1 MVTGELTLLVELKFL
16 LIDMKRF
23 SNFLTEKKG
32 EKAHRDAVAMGLK
45 YKGFGYWVDPA
56 TGKVTHKT
64 ENDELVPVEPDVES
78 DMWKDK
84 GDPGGVPGEGGGG
97 GVAGGGGVSAP
108 SLPTVGSGENIG
120 AAEPGLEQAP
130 KRLTWEPG
138 PDGDSCVDPAQP
150 KPELPA
156 DTFVGKTNYNQWT
169 AGPDGSNYSNVSF
182 DNYTKM
188 AMEHLVVEEEEDSA
202 RKPADKYTQPN
213 LGATFD
219 YGTSARK
226 MVKRMVQPGREPK
239 TGTERDARKALDKMP
254 PRLRDAQVQSL
265 LDIKNREPA
274 PGQDAEDAE
283 FGKRARVKNKAMK
296 LPAIQ
301 KDADAVTQLNQGIQ
315 HLVSD
320 PMFDLDQYD
329 DDDFMEG
336 GAFGDIAIDGDK
348 VIKRGKIGPDEMKAL
363 WAMRDNPGFP
373 TLINGRFDGPFK
385 HQSSLYNNPL
395 GGANDERP
403 EGEGDYWNPDDMSEF
418 EDMFPAA
425 PGTYAMT
432 MAPGRPLAD
441 AAYDMDPD
449 VLDEM
454 KPKFWK
460 LRAALHEAGFS
471 HNDMHGGNIFVDDDG
486 TPSIIDLGLAKDDP
500 LSALMEAIGGASYEQ
515 GNDYQLSREV
525 GSLAIPEDIRERFD
539 ENLETIREQIMDT
552 ISLDGADYDDY
563 DEKMDYSP
571 TMSGITQT
579 LEDMMEGDI
588 RMKKERLDDI
598 REQIPM
604 LKDRGKVLKLIQA
617 LYKGVD
623 GRESEL
629 EKRMSDAFE
638 KRQADSKQI
647 RLANALRKARGEKSI
662 SVRNPN
668 VVPPRNIDFDD

>member
-1 MVTGELTLLVELKFL
+1 
-16 LIDMKRF
+16 MKRF
-23 SNFLTEKKG
+23 NNFLTEKKG

-84 GDPGGVPGEGGGG
+84 GGPGGVPGEGGGG
-97 GVAGGGGVSAP
+97 SVAGGGGVSVP

-138 PDGDSCVDPAQP
+138 PDGDTCVDSAQP

-188 AMEHLVVEEEEDSA
+188 AMEHLMQEEEDSA
-202 RKPADKYTQPN
+202 LKPADKYTQPN
-213 LGATFD
+213 LGATVD

-239 TGTERDARKALDKMP
+239 GRTERDARSALDKMP

-274 PGQDAEDAE
+274 PGQDAEDGEQAN
-283 FGKRARVKNKAMK
+283 RAAVWRRAIK

-301 KDADAVTQLNQGIQ
+301 KDADATTQLNQGIQ

-329 DDDFMEG
+329 DDDFEDG
-336 GAFGDIAIDGDK
+336 GAFGKVLIDGDK
-348 VIKRGKIGPDEMKAL
+348 VIKKGQIGPDEMKAL

-385 HQSSLYNNPL
+385 HQSSLYNNPI
-395 GGANDERP
+395 GADDEKRP
-403 EGEGDYWNPDDMSEF
+403 EGEQDYWNPDDKSDF
-418 EDMFPAA
+418 DDMFPAA

-432 MAPGRPLAD
+432 RAAGTPLYD
-441 AAYDMDPD
+441 AAYDMD
-449 VLDEM
+449 DETRTAM
-454 KPKFWK
+454 LPKFWK

-471 HNDMHGGNIFVDDDG
+471 HNDMHGGNIFVDDEG
-486 TPSIIDLGLAKDDP
+486 NPSIIDLGLAKDDP

-515 GNDYQLSREV
+515 GNDYQLSHEV
-525 GSLAIPEDIRERFD
+525 GGSSIPEDIRERFD
-539 ENLETIREQIMDT
+539 ENIETIRGMLMDEFSDDAST
-552 ISLDGADYDDY
+552 YDDY
-563 DEKMDYSP
+563 DEKSNYSP
-571 TMSGITQT
+571 TLTGLQQD
-579 LEDMMEGDI
+579 LGDMMEGDI
-588 RMKKERLDDI
+588 RMKKERLDQL
-598 REQIPM
+598 RESFPM
-604 LKDRGKVLKLIQA
+604 LQDRGKVLKLIRA

-668 VVPPRNIDFDD
+668 VIPPRNIDFDD

>member
-1 MVTGELTLLVELKFL
+1 
-16 LIDMKRF
+16 MKSF
-23 SNFLTEKKG
+23 SNFLTERKG

-45 YKGFGYWVDPA
+45 YKGFGYWVDPS

-84 GDPGGVPGEGGGG
+84 GGPGGVPGEGGGE
-97 GVAGGGGVSAP
+97 GVDGGGGVSAP

-138 PDGDSCVDPAQP
+138 PDGDTCVDSAQP
-150 KPELPA
+150 KPELPT

-188 AMEHLVVEEEEDSA
+188 AMEHLMVEEEEDSA
-202 RKPADKYTQPN
+202 LKPADKYTQPN
-213 LGATFD
+213 LGATVD

-239 TGTERDARKALDKMP
+239 SGTERDARSALDKMP
-254 PRLRDAQVQSL
+254 PKLRDAQVQSL
-265 LDIKNREPA
+265 LDIKNRDPRQGQEP
-274 PGQDAEDAE
+274 EDAE
-283 FGKRARVKNKAMK
+283 QDKRAAVWRKAIK
-296 LPAIQ
+296 LPAVQ
-301 KDADAVTQLNQGIQ
+301 KDADVTTQLNQGIQ

-320 PMFDLDQYD
+320 PMFDLDQYE

-363 WAMRDNPGFP
+363 YAMRDNPGFP

-395 GGANDERP
+395 GGANDARP

-418 EDMFPAA
+418 DDMFPAA

-432 MAPGRPLAD
+432 RAPGRPLAD
-441 AAYDMDPD
+441 AVYDMDPD

-471 HNDMHGGNIFVDDDG
+471 HNDMHGGNIFVDDEG
-486 TPSIIDLGLAKDDP
+486 NPSIIDLGLAKDDP

-525 GSLAIPEDIRERFD
+525 GSAAIPEDIRERFD
-539 ENLETIREQIMDT
+539 ENIETIRGMMMDEFSDDAST
-552 ISLDGADYDDY
+552 YDDY
-563 DEKMDYSP
+563 DEESNYSP
-571 TMSGITQT
+571 TLTGLQQD
-579 LEDMMEGDI
+579 LGDMMEGDI
-588 RMKKERLDDI
+588 RMKKERLDQL
-598 REQIPM
+598 RESFPM
-604 LKDRGKVLKLIQA
+604 LQDRGKVLKLIQA

-638 KRQADSKQI
+638 KRQADSKVI
-647 RLANALRKARGEKSI
+647 RMANALRKLRGEKSI

-668 VVPPRNIDFDD
+668 VIPPRNIDFDD

>member
-1 MVTGELTLLVELKFL
+1 MVTGVLTPLVGRRFP

-23 SNFLTEKKG
+23 SKFLAERKG

-45 YKGFGYWVDPA
+45 YKGFGYWVDPS

-84 GDPGGVPGEGGGG
+84 GGPDGVPGEGGGG
-97 GVAGGGGVSAP
+97 GVAAGGGVSVP

-138 PDGDSCVDPAQP
+138 PDGDTCVDSAQP
-150 KPELPA
+150 KPELPT

-188 AMEHLVVEEEEDSA
+188 AMEHLVKEEEDSA
-202 RKPADKYTQPN
+202 LKPADKYTQPN

-226 MVKRMVQPGREPK
+226 MVKRMVQPGRQPK
-239 TGTERDARKALDKMP
+239 TGTEREARSALDKMP
-254 PRLRDAQVQSL
+254 PKLRDAQVQAL
-265 LDIKNREPA
+265 LKIKNIEPA

-283 FGKRARVKNKAMK
+283 FGKRARVRNKAMK
-296 LPAIQ
+296 LPAVQ
-301 KDADAVTQLNQGIQ
+301 KDADATTQLNQGIQ

-320 PMFDLDQYD
+320 PFFDLDQYD
-329 DDDFMEG
+329 DDDFEDG
-336 GAFGDIAIDGDK
+336 GAFGKVLIDGDK
-348 VIKRGKIGPDEMKAL
+348 VIKKGQIGPDEMKAL

-395 GGANDERP
+395 GGANDARP

-418 EDMFPAA
+418 DDMFPAA

-432 MAPGRPLAD
+432 RAMGQPLYEAS
-441 AAYDMDPD
+441 YDMD
-449 VLDEM
+449 DETRTEM
-454 KPKFWK
+454 LPKFWK

-471 HNDMHGGNIFVDDDG
+471 HNDMHGGNIFVDDEG
-486 TPSIIDLGLAKDDP
+486 NPSIIDLGLAKDDP

-515 GNDYQLSREV
+515 GNDWQLSREV
-525 GSLAIPEDIRERFD
+525 GGSSIPEEIRERFD
-539 ENLETIREQIMDT
+539 ENIETIRGMMMEEFSDDAST
-552 ISLDGADYDDY
+552 YDDY
-563 DEKMDYSP
+563 DEESNYSP
-571 TMSGITQT
+571 TLSGLQQD
-579 LEDMMEGDI
+579 LGDMMEGDI
-588 RMKKERLDDI
+588 RMKKERLDQL
-598 REQIPM
+598 RESFPM
-604 LKDRGKVLKLIQA
+604 LQDRGKVLKLIQA

-629 EKRMSDAFE
+629 KNRMADAFE
-638 KRQADSKQI
+638 KRQADTKQI

-668 VVPPRNIDFDD
+668 VIPPRNMDFDD